1 MTRRFAFI
9 GRAPFTNTPFLS
21 RVHRFGQRKEMV
33 PVLLALAKE
42 VIPDCLTYGDEIGSN
57 EQAVCHGRKGKPN

>member
-1 MTRRFAFI
+1 
-9 GRAPFTNTPFLS
+9 
-21 RVHRFGQRKEMV
+21 MV